1 MKQNFKQKNEG
12 DEKRWKE
19 ERNRVMTKRG
29 RTEAA
34 AKSIN

>member
-1 MKQNFKQKNEG
+1 MKQNVKQENEG

-19 ERNRVMTKRG
+19 KRNRVMTKRG

-34 AKSIN
+34 AKAIN